1 MEGEWLKYALLGKML
16 DALGG
21 VLKGLG
27 SVLYGT
33 GSFCFFLLCPTIVL
47 LINDEFRN
55 INVLVEGFTLW

>member
-33 GSFCFFLLCPTIVL
+33 GSFCFFFAMSDYSVA
-47 LINDEFRN
+47 D
-55 INVLVEGFTLW
+55 